1 MTTTKSAAPVV
12 RDADAELEALFAAI
26 NDVILVLDAE
36 GRYVKIAPTNP
47 SLLYRPAAELLGKT
61 LREVFDGAQAEQFM
75 EYIRTALQTRTTVH
89 FEYSLPIGG
98 REVWFSGAIS
108 PMSRDQ
114 VVLVGRDITERR
126 LAERELRETL
136 SLLNATFESTADG
149 ILVVDLAGRIVSFNR
164 TFAEL
169 WRIPDSILEA
179 KDSAQ
184 TLAFVLEQL
193 ADPQGFLSKIRELYA
208 RPDASSFDV
217 LTFKDG
223 RIYERF
229 SQPQRIA
236 GKSVGRVWSFRD
248 VTESKRAEQIQLATY
263 RISEAAHAART
274 LQDLFAAI
282 HGIVGELMPAKNFYI
297 ALYDPADDLL
307 TFPYHVD
314 EYDSDFPSKK
324 PGKGLTEYVL
334 RTGQPLLVTPE
345 LHAELERRG
354 EVELIGPPS
363 IDWVGVP
370 LKIGDRAIGVLA
382 AQTYAPGVRYRDT
395 EKHVLQFVSTQ
406 VAMAI
411 ERKRTEEQLH
421 ESERKYRLLFETN
434 PEPMFVYDFDTL
446 RILAVNGAAVVR
458 YGHTEPEFLQLT
470 LRDIRPPEEQ
480 ARLDEELA
488 QRSADGAV
496 RTGVRH
502 WTKQGK
508 RFDVDLIARPL
519 EFAGRRARLVL
530 ARDVSAQRQLEEQLR
545 QSQKME
551 AVGQL
556 AGGIAHDFNNLL
568 TAILGSTQ
576 LLLHSTPPGDPRRED
591 AEEIRHAGLRA
602 AELTRQLLAFSRR
615 QVLAPK
621 VLDLNAVVA
630 NVDRMLRRLLGE
642 DVELVTSL
650 QPAAGAVNA
659 DPGQLEQVLLNLA
672 VNARDAMPGG
682 GRLSIGT
689 TRVTFQEEP
698 AERRHRMPAGDY
710 VCLAVADTGVGMDE
724 TTQAHLFEPF
734 FTTKEVGKGTGLGL
748 ATVYGIVKQSG
759 GYIWV
764 YSEVGHGT
772 TVKVYLPRVPGVAEA
787 PAPAAEPKPVR
798 GGDETVLL
806 VEDAA
811 PVRALA
817 RRILEARG
825 YRVLDAPDGPSALDL
840 SARHGGGIDILVT
853 DVVMPGMSGR
863 ELAER
868 LAPER
873 ARMKVLYTS
882 GFTDDAMVR
891 QGVLNAGV
899 AFLQKPFVP
908 DTLARKVRE
917 VLDG

>member
-1 MTTTKSAAPVV
+1 MTTTKSAAPGG

-26 NDVILVLDAE
+26 DDVILVLDAE
-36 GRYVKIAPTNP
+36 GRYVTIAPTNP

-98 REVWFSGAIS
+98 RDVWFSGAIS

-114 VVLVGRDITERR
+114 VVLVGRDMTERR

-179 KDSAQ
+179 KDHAQ

-193 ADPQGFLSKIRELYA
+193 ADPQGFLSRVRELYA

-223 RIYERF
+223 RIFERL
-229 SQPQRIA
+229 SQPQRI
-236 GKSVGRVWSFRD
+236 GDKSVGRVWSFRD
-248 VTESKRAEQIQLATY
+248 VTEAKRAERIQLATY
-263 RISEAAHAART
+263 RISEAAHAAGS
-274 LQDLFAAI
+274 LQELFRAI

-297 ALYDPADDLL
+297 ALYDAASDLL
-307 TFPYHVD
+307 TFPYYVD
-314 EYDSDFPSKK
+314 EYDNDFPAKR

-334 RTGQPLLVTPE
+334 RTGAPLLVTPE
-345 LHAELERRG
+345 VQAELERRG
-354 EVELIGPPS
+354 QVELIGAPS

-370 LKIGDRAIGVLA
+370 LKIGDRPIGVLV
-382 AQTYAPGVRYRDT
+382 AQTYAPGVRYGET
-395 EKHVLQFVSTQ
+395 ERHILQFVSTQ

-434 PEPMFVYDFDTL
+434 PEPMWVYDFETL
-446 RILAVNGAAVVR
+446 RILAVNEAAIAR
-458 YGHTEPEFLQLT
+458 YGYSESEFLALT
-470 LRDIRPPEEQ
+470 IRDIRPAEEQ
-480 ARLDEELA
+480 GRLEQELGHRPDE
-488 QRSADGAV
+488 GAV

-502 WTKQGK
+502 RAKDG
-508 RFDVDLIARPL
+508 RVFEVDLVARPL

-530 ARDVSAQRQLEEQLR
+530 ARDVTAQRHLEDQLR

-621 VLDLNAVVA
+621 LLDLNAVVA
-630 NVDRMLRRLLGE
+630 NMDKMLRRLMGADVRLG
-642 DVELVTSL
+642 T
-650 QPAAGAVNA
+650 
-659 DPGQLEQVLLNLA
+659 
-672 VNARDAMPGG
+672 
-682 GRLSIGT
+682 
-689 TRVTFQEEP
+689 
-698 AERRHRMPAGDY
+698 
-710 VCLAVADTGVGMDE
+710 
-724 TTQAHLFEPF
+724 
-734 FTTKEVGKGTGLGL
+734 
-748 ATVYGIVKQSG
+748 
-759 GYIWV
+759 
-764 YSEVGHGT
+764 
-772 TVKVYLPRVPGVAEA
+772 
-787 PAPAAEPKPVR
+787 
-798 GGDETVLL
+798 
-806 VEDAA
+806 
-811 PVRALA
+811 AL
-817 RRILEARG
+817 
-825 YRVLDAPDGPSALDL
+825 
-840 SARHGGGIDILVT
+840 H
-853 DVVMPGMSGR
+853 
-863 ELAER
+863 
-868 LAPER
+868 
-873 ARMKVLYTS
+873 
-882 GFTDDAMVR
+882 
-891 QGVLNAGV
+891 
-899 AFLQKPFVP
+899 
-908 DTLARKVRE
+908 
-917 VLDG
+917 

>member
-1 MTTTKSAAPVV
+1 MTTAKSAAPVA

-61 LREVFDGAQAEQFM
+61 LREVFDSAQAEQFM

-89 FEYSLPIGG
+89 FEYSLPIAG
-98 REVWFSGAIS
+98 REIWFSGAIS

-126 LAERELRETL
+126 VAERELRETL

-179 KDSAQ
+179 KDDAQ
-184 TLAFVLEQL
+184 TIAFVLEQL
-193 ADPQGFLSKIRELYA
+193 ADPQGFLNKVRELYA

-223 RIYERF
+223 RTFERL
-229 SQPQRIA
+229 SEPQRIG

-263 RISEAAHAART
+263 RISESAHAART
-274 LQDLFAAI
+274 LQELFGAI
-282 HGIVGELMPAKNFYI
+282 HRIVGELMPAKNFYI
-297 ALYDPADDLL
+297 ALYDAANDHL

-314 EYDSDFPSKK
+314 EYDTDFPSKT

-345 LHAELERRG
+345 VHAELERRG

-370 LKIGDRAIGVLA
+370 LKIGDRTIGVLV

-434 PEPMFVYDFDTL
+434 PEPMFVYDFETL
-446 RILAVNGAAVVR
+446 RILAVNGAAVAR

-480 ARLDEELA
+480 ARLDEEPA

-508 RFDVDLIARPL
+508 RFDVDLVARPL

-576 LLLHSTPPGDPRRED
+576 LLLHNTPSGDPRRED

-621 VLDLNAVVA
+621 VLDVNSVVA
-630 NVDRMLRRLLGE
+630 NMDRMLRRLLGE
-642 DVELVTSL
+642 DVER
-650 QPAAGAVNA
+650 PH
-659 DPGQLEQVLLNLA
+659 
-672 VNARDAMPGG
+672 
-682 GRLSIGT
+682 
-689 TRVTFQEEP
+689 RV
-698 AERRHRMPAGDY
+698 PAGGY
-710 VCLAVADTGVGMDE
+710 VCLGVADPGVGMDE
-724 TTQAHLFEPF
+724 TPQAHLFEPF

-764 YSEVGHGT
+764 YSEPAHGT

-787 PAPAAEPKPVR
+787 PAPASEPQQVR

-806 VEDAA
+806 VGDAA
-811 PVRALA
+811 PGRTRA
-817 RRILEARG
+817 RRSLEARG
-825 YRVLDAPDGPSALDL
+825 YRVLEAADGPSALEL
-840 SARHGGGIDILVT
+840 SAHHGGGIDILVT

-873 ARMKVLYTS
+873 PSMKVLYTS
-882 GFTDDAMVR
+882 GYTDDAMVR

-908 DTLARKVRE
+908 DTLTRKVRE
-917 VLDG
+917 VLDGPGSP